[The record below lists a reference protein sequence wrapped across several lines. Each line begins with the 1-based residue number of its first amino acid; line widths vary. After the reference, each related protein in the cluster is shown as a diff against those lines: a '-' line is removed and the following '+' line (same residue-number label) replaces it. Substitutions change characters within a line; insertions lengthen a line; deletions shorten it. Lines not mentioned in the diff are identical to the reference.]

1 MQRIHVANEQNL
13 GLQIIPYRCRNIAIN
28 QHSARACIHSAWV
41 LGDSFGLNRLKDIT
55 WAHGGRFYVCLW
67 TSKSFILNNPSGE
80 TYI

>member
-13 GLQIIPYRCRNIAIN
+13 GLQIIHIDAEILPSINI
-28 QHSARACIHSAWV
+28 QRACIHSAWV

-55 WAHGGRFYVCLW
+55 WAHGGRSYVGLW
-67 TSKSFILNNPSGE
+67 TSIFFILNYPSGE